1 MDRRN
6 QKIRAGCFDAAEKL
20 TANPETN
27 MKLKIVFGF
36 DMETDIGSWTPF
48 YEGLLKGT
56 PRILSVLAKHKIN
69 ATFFFVG
76 DAARQYPQIVKMA
89 DNAGHEVGCH
99 TLYHETIGDE
109 LFPIPGLK
117 PVLPEECYHRIEV
130 AAAAVKKALG
140 KKITS
145 FRAPR
150 LWGSTAMVNALE
162 DLGFTADASYPL
174 YFYGKRLVP
183 YHPSRKDWTRKG
195 NLKILEIPNF
205 ADMTIKS
212 TDRYGRD
219 RDQWPLFRTKGA
231 AALMKHIDNMLVFHE
246 QKKLP
251 PVFCFYMHPWEFY
264 EMPRGLIHFGEG
276 SVKPDQFIVKN
287 CGRAAVQ
294 ELDRLISLLKLRG
307 AEFCSCRELTRVFSA
322 INH

>member
-1 MDRRN
+1 
-6 QKIRAGCFDAAEKL
+6 
-20 TANPETN
+20 
-27 MKLKIVFGF
+27 MKPIVVLGF

-56 PRILSVLAKHKIN
+56 PRILAVLARQKIT

-76 DAARQYPQIVKMA
+76 DAARQYPQIVKKA
-89 DNAGHEVGCH
+89 DQAGHEVGCH

-117 PVLPEECYHRIEV
+117 PVLPEECFRRIETATDIV
-130 AAAAVKKALG
+130 SRALG
-140 KKITS
+140 KRTTS

-162 DLGFTADASYPL
+162 DLGFTADATYPL
-174 YFYGKRLVP
+174 YFYERRLTP
-183 YHPSRKDWTRKG
+183 YHPSRKDWTKEG
-195 NLKILEIPNF
+195 NMKILEIPNF

-212 TDRYGRD
+212 RDKYGRD

-231 AALMKHIDNMLVFHE
+231 AALMKHIDNMLEFYAR
-246 QKKLP
+246 KKLP
-251 PVFCFYMHPWEFY
+251 PVFCFYMHPWEFH

-276 SVKPDQFIVKN
+276 SVKPDPFIVKN
-287 CGRAAVQ
+287 CGQRAAR
-294 ELDRLISLLKLRG
+294 ELDRLITLLKQRG
-307 AEFCSCRELTRVFSA
+307 AEFLSCRDLTGIFR
-322 INH
+322 